1 VQPRIVPPDA
11 LVAIAA
17 SRYSMPVRYVGRTVS
32 IQETATDYEIFA
44 GADCIARHAK
54 AGRHA
59 VVMDRAHYAGLLRP
73 GAPGTPPA
81 PPQWDPTYRHLG
93 NVLVRDLA
101 TYVAVAEAGGA
112 A

>member
-1 VQPRIVPPDA
+1 
-11 LVAIAA
+11 
-17 SRYSMPVRYVGRTVS
+17 M
-32 IQETATDYEIFA
+32 
-44 GADCIARHAK
+44 
-54 AGRHA
+54 
-59 VVMDRAHYAGLLRP
+59 MDRAHYAGLLRP

>member
-1 VQPRIVPPDA
+1 MPPDA

-17 SRYSMPVRYVGRTVS
+17 SRYSVPVRYVGRTVS
-32 IQETATDYEIFA
+32 VQETATHYEIFA
-44 GADCIARHAK
+44 GAESVARHAK

-73 GAPGTPPA
+73 DAPGTPPA
-81 PPQWDPTYRHLG
+81 PPQWDPTYRQLG
-93 NVLVRDLA
+93 EVLVRDLA
-101 TYVAVAEAGGA
+101 AYVAVAEAGGA